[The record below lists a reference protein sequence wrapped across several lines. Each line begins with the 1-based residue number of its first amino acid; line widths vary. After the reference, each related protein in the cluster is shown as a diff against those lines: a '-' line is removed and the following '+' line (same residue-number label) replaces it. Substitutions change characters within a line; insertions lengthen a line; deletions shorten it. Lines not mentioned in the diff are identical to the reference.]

1 MRVLL
6 MLHPRARAHRSGPLY
21 LASTRVCSRIHVTS
35 FGALIQ
41 EEDIQ
46 SVHRTCSADADVVA
60 FRRSDDGP
68 GTIVGVPQLAQN
80 SFL

>member
-1 MRVLL
+1 
-6 MLHPRARAHRSGPLY
+6 
-21 LASTRVCSRIHVTS
+21 VTS

-68 GTIVGVPQLAQN
+68 GRIVGVAQVARK
-80 SFL
+80 SLL